1 MTTCLSIRNRF
12 FKAKGP
18 KCHQISLGSC
28 CYKQLFF
35 VMSDKVDDGC
45 NRTENGYSQNQASS
59 SFKPRRRASQGAER
73 TWATLGHRKAPR
85 GDPGAGA
92 STRWSTSSNAKKH
105 CRRTSSTICDSARKD
120 LESLAVHM
128 PNLPDTD
135 AKTLALRMSPLG
147 AFLCP
152 SVAQVRSAPCD
163 AVSSSMILGHNKK

>member
-1 MTTCLSIRNRF
+1 
-12 FKAKGP
+12 
-18 KCHQISLGSC
+18 
-28 CYKQLFF
+28 
-35 VMSDKVDDGC
+35 MSDKVDDGC
-45 NRTENGYSQNQASS
+45 NRTENGSYQNQASS

-92 STRWSTSSNAKKH
+92 STRWSSSSNAKKH
-105 CRRTSSTICDSARKD
+105 CRRTSSTIRDSARKD

-163 AVSSSMILGHNKK
+163 ALRRGFQLDDAWS